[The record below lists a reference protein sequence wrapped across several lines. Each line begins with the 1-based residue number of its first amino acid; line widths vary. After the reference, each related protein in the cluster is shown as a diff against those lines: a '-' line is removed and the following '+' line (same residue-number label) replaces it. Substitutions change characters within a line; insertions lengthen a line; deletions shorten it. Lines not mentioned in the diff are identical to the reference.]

1 MNKNVAFLALLAFLW
16 GCAVAG
22 RDFPTAPVKNIRPN
36 ETTQSQIFATFGEPV
51 EKGLDTG
58 YETWTYYQ
66 YSIGQTVVRKR
77 LQVMF
82 NKDGTVRSYSFSSN

>member
-1 MNKNVAFLALLAFLW
+1 MIKALIFMMLLTILW
-16 GCAVAG
+16 GCSIAG
-22 RDFPTAPVKNIRPN
+22 RDFPIAPVKNIRPN

-66 YSIGQTVVRKR
+66 YSVGQSVGQKR
-77 LQVMF
+77 LQVTF
-82 NKDGTVRSYSFSSN
+82 NKDRTVRSYSFSSN